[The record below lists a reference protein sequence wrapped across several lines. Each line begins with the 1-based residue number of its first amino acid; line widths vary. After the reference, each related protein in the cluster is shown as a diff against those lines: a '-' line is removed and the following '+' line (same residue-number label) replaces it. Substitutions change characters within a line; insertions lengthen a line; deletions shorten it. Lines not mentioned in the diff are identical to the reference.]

1 MKMDNV
7 SIDAEKKKD
16 HLEADVAEH
25 TLVMPDLDKALIVTD
40 AKWEM
45 ERELCRD
52 ESENKAEDLSP
63 PVSLK
68 SSAANIDCQI
78 DTDYLEELDTDK
90 SSRSCTLPQPNSAD
104 SHSITARNMNPELLK
119 AVKGGNIAFIKD
131 KARDLEC
138 SSLLETS
145 PKLNTIL
152 HVATSSGHEELVK
165 VILETK
171 WCEELVTR
179 MNSTDNLALH
189 VAASVGH
196 LPIVKLLLSSYKQPE
211 ESRNSFGQLRMQNK
225 EGNTPLHMAL
235 IKKYEEVALK
245 SKYSEVASFLVEKD
259 PEGSIFPI
267 NNEGKS
273 PVYLVAEAGDA
284 ELLKF
289 IMDKFTCP
297 AYINGKSIVL
307 AAIYGACTCKNIGNF
322 LASQTPFSS
331 SSFPLIQVRAKD
343 WNLSYFYEYSHKAFG
358 KHEIFFNFSVT
369 QYTY

>member
-1 MKMDNV
+1 MKMDDV

-16 HLEADVAEH
+16 HLEADVAEDA
-25 TLVMPDLDKALIVTD
+25 LVMLEHDSVNHINLTCAGFEMDLQHEIENKLSSY
-40 AKWEM
+40 
-45 ERELCRD
+45 
-52 ESENKAEDLSP
+52 ESEDKPEDPPVILMKKDNSP
-63 PVSLK
+63 P
-68 SSAANIDCQI
+68 
-78 DTDYLEELDTDK
+78 LDTAK
-90 SSRSCTLPQPNSAD
+90 NGGSCTLLQNNSPD
-104 SHSITARNMNPELLK
+104 SHLMTARNMNPELLK
-119 AVKGGNIAFIKD
+119 AVKGGDIAFIKD

-171 WCEELVTR
+171 RCEELVTR

-196 LPIVKLLLSSYKQPE
+196 LPLVKLLLSSYKQPE
-211 ESRNSFGQLRMQNK
+211 ESRDSFGQLRTKNK

-259 PEGSIFPI
+259 PEGSIFLI
-267 NNEGKS
+267 NKEDKS
-273 PVYLVAEAGDA
+273 PLYLVAEAGDA
-284 ELLKF
+284 ELLKL

-297 AYINGKSIVL
+297 ADMDGKSIVL
-307 AAIYGACTCKNIGNF
+307 AAINGACTCKNIGNF
-322 LASQTPFSS
+322 LASQTLFFFS
-331 SSFPLIQVRAKD
+331 A
-343 WNLSYFYEYSHKAFG
+343 
-358 KHEIFFNFSVT
+358 
-369 QYTY
+369 YTSEG